1 MAQEKAST
9 VFHQQATPFKDF
21 VAHLAPG
28 DVSDLQRLAEE
39 LALRLEHF
47 TRGCEAEGIP
57 PVQIRPAR
65 LVLAALA
72 DQMVRQH
79 RRIDLV
85 AWSGLARQKLFDG
98 RSITKNDIA
107 QFSEIAQKQGPDFAQ
122 LATFLDDCQR
132 HLTDVQAIRMRPR
145 SAFRVG
151 TLVAMLIL
159 TIGGLVSYVTYLEGR
174 FHRQAL
180 AAYVDLETDLLT
192 QMSGQSDQVVNVLN
206 ALSTDL
212 VHVRDAVTQAPLR
225 GVITLPFADAVGRA
239 EERYQRAVS
248 QQAAPL
254 LSDAIALSLATEGQG
269 LALYDTIRAHGILTG
284 LTQWEPGFLA
294 GWIAAR
300 EDALG
305 LRGFAAHVAFIPG
318 PLTDQPPVDPMIMDQ
333 ARNFAT
339 ETTEADRAWLEMLR
353 APDIADL
360 PVWDATDAVP
370 RLEQVA
376 YRKSG
381 GPLHVPGLYT
391 TVGWAAARDVAAGV
405 AVQKTRDLALP
416 LFGRDLPRRNDAPD
430 LVLARLQTET
440 IRNWQEWLAD
450 LRVVPFEE
458 PETAIIVSGILS
470 QSQSPLPALFKEVWQ
485 EVGGLDHTRPRPLL
499 QEVARTFGPAIQYIE
514 HGRMDEIER
523 LFASIN
529 VALSTRD
536 LDQARGDRAIMSVAT
551 RAQSIQSLRAAP
563 RVIVLLV
570 EDTLAQISGAN
581 AADTPLAR
589 AWVRVHA
596 QCEQSLS
603 GRFPFGEGPPVT
615 PQAVEQMLGPTGAL
629 PLFFRQFAAPNLDM
643 EISPWRWKTEARFAG
658 LSADTAQF
666 LEEAMTVSAGLF
678 DDGVLGKDVTVSTL
692 AQRGQAVLSLG
703 GVSASMQAN
712 APPAQLKWPGQA
724 AAQGIALQFDGEE
737 PSATL
742 TRTGP
747 WGLLRLLDDLRLRPR
762 DNGQRFL
769 VDMRDTSGRLF
780 VEMRFADPINPLSI
794 RQLMQTL
801 RCPAQL

>member
-239 EERYQRAVS
+239 EER
-248 QQAAPL
+248 
-254 LSDAIALSLATEGQG
+254 
-269 LALYDTIRAHGILTG
+269 
-284 LTQWEPGFLA
+284 
-294 GWIAAR
+294 
-300 EDALG
+300 
-305 LRGFAAHVAFIPG
+305 
-318 PLTDQPPVDPMIMDQ
+318 
-333 ARNFAT
+333 
-339 ETTEADRAWLEMLR
+339 
-353 APDIADL
+353 
-360 PVWDATDAVP
+360 
-370 RLEQVA
+370 
-376 YRKSG
+376 
-381 GPLHVPGLYT
+381 
-391 TVGWAAARDVAAGV
+391 
-405 AVQKTRDLALP
+405 
-416 LFGRDLPRRNDAPD
+416 
-430 LVLARLQTET
+430 
-440 IRNWQEWLAD
+440 
-450 LRVVPFEE
+450 
-458 PETAIIVSGILS
+458 
-470 QSQSPLPALFKEVWQ
+470 
-485 EVGGLDHTRPRPLL
+485 
-499 QEVARTFGPAIQYIE
+499 
-514 HGRMDEIER
+514 
-523 LFASIN
+523 
-529 VALSTRD
+529 
-536 LDQARGDRAIMSVAT
+536 
-551 RAQSIQSLRAAP
+551 
-563 RVIVLLV
+563 
-570 EDTLAQISGAN
+570 
-581 AADTPLAR
+581 
-589 AWVRVHA
+589 
-596 QCEQSLS
+596 
-603 GRFPFGEGPPVT
+603 
-615 PQAVEQMLGPTGAL
+615 
-629 PLFFRQFAAPNLDM
+629 
-643 EISPWRWKTEARFAG
+643 
-658 LSADTAQF
+658 
-666 LEEAMTVSAGLF
+666 
-678 DDGVLGKDVTVSTL
+678 
-692 AQRGQAVLSLG
+692 
-703 GVSASMQAN
+703 
-712 APPAQLKWPGQA
+712 
-724 AAQGIALQFDGEE
+724 
-737 PSATL
+737 
-742 TRTGP
+742 
-747 WGLLRLLDDLRLRPR
+747 
-762 DNGQRFL
+762 
-769 VDMRDTSGRLF
+769 
-780 VEMRFADPINPLSI
+780 
-794 RQLMQTL
+794 
-801 RCPAQL
+801 